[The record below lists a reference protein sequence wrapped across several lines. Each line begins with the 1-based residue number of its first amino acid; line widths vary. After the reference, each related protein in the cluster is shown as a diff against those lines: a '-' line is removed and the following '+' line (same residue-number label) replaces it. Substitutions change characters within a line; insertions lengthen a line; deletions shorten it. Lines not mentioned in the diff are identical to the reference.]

1 MQLAFIT
8 FVATN
13 AAQRG
18 GGDGP
23 VPGDDDFEDLV
34 YEADETERVVGMSL
48 MRDVL
53 VQQVFH
59 SGLSR
64 PRLN

>member
-1 MQLAFIT
+1 MLLAFIT
-8 FVATN
+8 FVAMN
-13 AAQRG
+13 DAHR
-18 GGDGP
+18 GGDGA
-23 VPGDDDFEDLV
+23 VPGDNNFEDLV